1 MHGIFA
7 FGESAQGM
15 GKNKL
20 VKNGGLR
27 EWEFQSEVLRR
38 VM

>member
-1 MHGIFA
+1 MHEIFA
-7 FGESAQGM
+7 FSKSAQGM

-20 VKNGGLR
+20 ENGGLS
-27 EWEFQSEVLRR
+27 EWEFQSEVLWR